1 MRVPAAQRDVL
12 GVTSLNLLKSHSL
25 HENRRGLKAAICA
38 VSIWETPLE
47 LVVVDMPVV
56 RDYGAWRSV

>member
-1 MRVPAAQRDVL
+1 MRVPAAQLDMFD
-12 GVTSLNLLKSHSL
+12 VTSLIFPRCHSL
-25 HENRRGLKAAICA
+25 HENLGDPKVVICA

-56 RDYGAWRSV
+56 RDYGA